1 MSADSSLCSRPCLSC
16 CLGAPVN
23 HIGDDHCEAIND
35 GNKFDIDPSLM
46 GLSKFAACRRDAA
59 EATRKRLDDAAK
71 LKAQEEREKAAQKH
85 QRQEYK

>member
-23 HIGDDHCEAIND
+23 HVGDTHCEAIND
-35 GNKFDIDPSLM
+35 GNKFDIVSRLM
-46 GLSKFAACRRDAA
+46 GLSNFAACRRDAA

-71 LKAQEEREKAAQKH
+71 LKAREEREKAAQKY

>member
-1 MSADSSLCSRPCLSC
+1 MVL
-16 CLGAPVN
+16 
-23 HIGDDHCEAIND
+23 
-35 GNKFDIDPSLM
+35 SLM
-46 GLSKFAACRRDAA
+46 VLSNFAACRRDAA

>member
-1 MSADSSLCSRPCLSC
+1 MSC
-16 CLGAPVN
+16 CLGGPLDHV
-23 HIGDDHCEAIND
+23 GDKHCEAINVGD
-35 GNKFDIDPSLM
+35 SFEIVSSFM
-46 GLSKFAACRRDAA
+46 GLSNFAACRRDAA